1 MQHDLDFVSA
11 LARSAGAIVREH
23 QGRTERLTKQGDE
36 AVTALDRDSQ
46 RHIVA
51 ALTARFPN
59 DGILGEENDAGT
71 GITFTQPRSGK
82 RVWVIDPIDG
92 TNNFVAGL
100 GNFAVCI
107 GLLDDGYPI
116 LGVVYDV
123 MRDQVFAGGLHLGAT
138 CNGRKIH
145 ALTTPPTAASLLM
158 LTSNM
163 LDAQGRMPTWAAAL
177 HAQTTWKIRVLG
189 SAALEAVMVAAGIA
203 HGSIT
208 VNGKLWDIAAAAAV
222 ILAAGGEVID
232 LANKPVFPIALAGY
246 NGGKVPYL
254 AAAPSARAALVASLK
269 PS

>member
-1 MQHDLDFVSA
+1 MQQDLDFICA

-51 ALTARFPN
+51 GLTARFPN

-71 GITFTQPRSGK
+71 GITFIQPRSGK

-123 MRDQVFAGGLHLGAT
+123 MRDQVFAGARHLGAT
-138 CNGRKIH
+138 CNGQAMV

-189 SAALEAVMVAAGIA
+189 SAALEAVMVGAGIA

-208 VNGKLWDIAAAAAV
+208 INAKLWDIAAAAAV
-222 ILAAGGEVID
+222 ILAAGGGVIS
-232 LANKPVFPIALAGY
+232 LNGKAVFPFDLTGY
-246 NGGKVPYL
+246 NGGKVPFL
-254 AAAPSARAALVASLK
+254 AVCPSAKEALLNLVK
-269 PS
+269 TP